1 MYFIVIITTIIKHFI
16 RFYLGEIYRQ
26 TDRLDRTKACLF
38 YALELESTTPIQP
51 FSVLPRYI

>member
-1 MYFIVIITTIIKHFI
+1 MTKQLY
-16 RFYLGEIYRQ
+16 RFLLGEIYKE

-51 FSVLPRYI
+51 LSVLPRYI